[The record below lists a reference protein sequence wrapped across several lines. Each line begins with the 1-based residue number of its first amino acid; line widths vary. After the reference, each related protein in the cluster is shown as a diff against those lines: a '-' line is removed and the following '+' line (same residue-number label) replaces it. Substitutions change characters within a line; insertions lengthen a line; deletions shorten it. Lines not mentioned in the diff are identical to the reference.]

1 MNFKLHTAACFAA
14 FFFFFIEKN
23 PVSAQNTGILIT
35 RQPADQTICP
45 GINEAVFSVEAR
57 SGSDSPIEFQ
67 WFVSTDGGQDFTA
80 APSGTTASFTIP
92 ASVFAIFPKLKIK
105 AQLAAKGCKNVETL
119 VANLVSEGATR
130 LAVFPKN
137 ETTVAGGNVIFEAK
151 IESEAGE
158 KANFTYQWQRSRYGT
173 GVFEDLAGEVN
184 HMVWLKKITADF
196 NGSLFRVIIR
206 GGGICDK
213 MVSQPVS
220 IFVENAPLVSLSPA
234 EKTVCEHGTASFGV
248 LIKNGTGRE
257 KFRWQVSRDD
267 GKTFSNLPGE
277 TGKTFSAS
285 DLTSDLSGSQ
295 FRAVVEG
302 PGGLEFITN
311 AGRVLVNGTISIA
324 QQPANYLACPGDSA
338 IFQLK
343 LRSSGT
349 AGASYQ
355 WQTSRDGGSKWLDIP
370 KKNGETMSVYV
381 DNDNLN
387 GHLFRAQITAGDC
400 GEISSETARL
410 DVVKTVTFSQNN
422 QYSVVAGKTA
432 EIRTQPTPSPGTF
445 LGQWQ
450 LSTDGGQTWSGI
462 RDADSPILTIP
473 NTVSS
478 MSGRLFRYKSF
489 SKECGRIFFSEPILL
504 KVE

>member
-1 MNFKLHTAACFAA
+1 MNFKLHAATFFVA
-14 FFFFFIEKN
+14 FFLFFIEN
-23 PVSAQNTGILIT
+23 NSVLAQNTGILIT

-45 GINEAVFSVEAR
+45 GVNEAVFSVEAR
-57 SGSDSPIEFQ
+57 SGSDAPLEFQ

-80 APSGTTASFTIP
+80 APSGTTAAFSIP
-92 ASVFAIFPKLKIK
+92 ATVFAIFPKLKIK
-105 AQLAAKGCKNVETL
+105 VQLAAKGCKNVESLT
-119 VANLVSEGATR
+119 ANLVSEGATR
-130 LAVFPKN
+130 LSVFPKN
-137 ETTVAGGNVIFEAK
+137 ETTVAGGNVIFESK

-173 GVFEDLAGEVN
+173 GIFEDLPGEVN
-184 HMVWLKKITADF
+184 YMVWLKKITADF
-196 NGSLFRVIIR
+196 NGSLFRVVVR

-213 MVSQPVS
+213 MVSQPAS

-267 GKTFSNLPGE
+267 GKTFTNMPGE

-285 DLTSDLSGSQ
+285 DLSADLSGSQ

-302 PGGLEFITN
+302 PGGLDFITN
-311 AGRVLVNGTISIA
+311 SGRVIVSGTISIA

-338 IFQLK
+338 IFQVK
-343 LRSSGT
+343 LRSSGPS
-349 AGASYQ
+349 GASYQ
-355 WQTSRDGGSKWLDIP
+355 WQNSRDGGKTWQDIP
-370 KKNGETMSVYV
+370 NKNSETMSVYV

-387 GHLFRAQITAGDC
+387 GQFFRAQITAGNC

-410 DVVKTVTFSQNN
+410 DVVKSITFSQNN
-422 QYSVVAGKTA
+422 QYSVAPGKTA

-450 LSTDGGQTWSGI
+450 LSTDGGQTWSGV
-462 RDADSPILTIP
+462 RDADSHILTIP
-473 NTVSS
+473 NTVAS
-478 MSGRLFRYKSF
+478 MSGRLFRYKCF